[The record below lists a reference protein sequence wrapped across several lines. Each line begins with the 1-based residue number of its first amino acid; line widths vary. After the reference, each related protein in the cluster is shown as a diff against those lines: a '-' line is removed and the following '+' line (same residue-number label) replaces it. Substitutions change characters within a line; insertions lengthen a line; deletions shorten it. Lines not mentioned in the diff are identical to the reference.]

1 MSLSSDVI
9 ERLVVEVTGANRV
22 LVFDHTIR
30 LRVWGGVDRA
40 QWTLASRLPASTTTT
55 R

>member
-9 ERLVVEVTGANRV
+9 ERLVVEVTGTNRV
-22 LVFDHTIR
+22 PVFDHPICR
-30 LRVWGGVDRA
+30 RVWGGVDRA

-55 R
+55 P

>member
-30 LRVWGGVDRA
+30 HRVWGGVDRA
-40 QWTLASRLPASTTTT
+40 Q
-55 R
+55 